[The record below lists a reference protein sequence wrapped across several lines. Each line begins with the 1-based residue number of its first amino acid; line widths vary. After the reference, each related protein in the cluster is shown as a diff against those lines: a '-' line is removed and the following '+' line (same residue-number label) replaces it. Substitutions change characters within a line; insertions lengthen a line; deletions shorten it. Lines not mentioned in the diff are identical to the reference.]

1 MQKIEQVFIP
11 VSRQGGIFPDL
22 IQSADVLPIDVEAIL
37 ESAGSFRVPQ
47 SETFDLLNLFFH
59 HLPSGAYAVGRLI
72 PALGATRVRL
82 SRLEKFYL
90 QYMVVPPNLFLR
102 FGNNP
107 VFLYQAVLAHAR
119 LSFAATPGETA
130 EPITIHRP
138 RKWFDIPLLRGL
150 SACPGAAPLAKLA
163 DTILHSLTTMVTGGQ
178 QSLYVLSA
186 ISNLFPIRFRPE
198 LTFSSGVFFA
208 PDRHFRVIGISD
220 KNGGADIRGFRPVPY
235 LNLDRLILRTEETV
249 PEHGWQ
255 ELIYKVLTTGQFEFF
270 QARLIS
276 YDCDYAQRIRR
287 GVPEIPSAGELDAL
301 GREWLADLERREHCS
316 HSGGTARA
324 EKTSEM
330 KSARQN
336 DEKTEKADKR
346 IFRVKRSEEEILP
359 PPNMSEKLR
368 RWLADGQPKNGVHY
382 FKDEQREN
390 PRFRSPLV
398 LRTGQKTL
406 FSPFQRLLAAYP
418 DDEKNLRQLDR
429 MVAAVLSGRT
439 RQLDR
444 LTRFWN
450 DYLEKNAD
458 DERKWHICEEYAHF
472 IQVCLT
478 KTEHPE
484 GVGSPE
490 ESAAALDILNL
501 FLNEGEAAEFSF
513 DID

>member
-1 MQKIEQVFIP
+1 MPKIEQVFVP
-11 VSRQGGIFPDL
+11 VSRGEGISSDP
-22 IQSADVLPIDVEAIL
+22 IQSAGVLPIDVEAVL
-37 ESAGSFRVPQ
+37 ESAGSFCVPQ
-47 SETFDLLNLFFH
+47 GGTFDLLNLFFH

-72 PALGATRVRL
+72 PALGGARVRL
-82 SRLEKFYL
+82 ARIEKFYL
-90 QYMVVPPNLFLR
+90 QYMVVSPDLFLR

-119 LSFAATPGETA
+119 LSFAAKPGEMA
-130 EPITIHRP
+130 EPITLYRP

-198 LTFSSGVFFA
+198 LTFSSGVFFT
-208 PDRHFRVIGISD
+208 PNRHFRVIGISD
-220 KNGGADIRGFRPVPY
+220 KDGGTDIRGFCPVPY
-235 LNLDRLILRTEETV
+235 LNLDRLILRPEETV

-255 ELIYKVLTTGQFEFF
+255 ELVHKVLVTGRYDFF

-276 YDCDYAQRIRR
+276 YDRDYAQRIRR
-287 GVPEIPSAGELDAL
+287 GVPEIPSADELDAL
-301 GREWLADLERREHCS
+301 GREWLADLTRGELHPRLGE
-316 HSGGTARA
+316 AADA
-324 EKTSEM
+324 EKAPEE
-330 KSARQN
+330 KPARQGGG
-336 DEKTEKADKR
+336 KTKKADKR
-346 IFRVKRSEEEILP
+346 IFRVKRSKEDFLP

-368 RWLADGQPKNGVHY
+368 RWLADCQPGDGVHY
-382 FKDEQREN
+382 FKDELQES

-398 LRTGQKTL
+398 LQTGAKTL
-406 FSPFQRLLAAYP
+406 LSPFQRLLAAYP

-429 MVAAVLSGRT
+429 MVAAVLSGRP

-444 LTRFWN
+444 LTHFWN
-450 DYLEKNAD
+450 DYIEKNAD

-472 IQVCLT
+472 IQVYLT
-478 KTEHPE
+478 ETGNPE
-484 GVGSPE
+484 GVSSPE